1 MLAVYDSGV
10 IVYKPNETTDVKE
23 WRKTLTDDEY
33 RMVYW
38 TLENIRIEQVAKDR
52 AWLDTHLAD
61 LQSFWAIVEECRAD
75 PSKMEK
81 YIQKTDPPDDPSK
94 TLAVETAAPP
104 PIPETKGGSSSARTM
119 ILHLDDASLP

>member
-1 MLAVYDSGV
+1 MLAVYDSGE

-33 RMVYW
+33 RVVYW
-38 TLENIRIEQVAKDR
+38 TLENIRIEQVPKDR
-52 AWLDTHLAD
+52 AWLDTHIAE
-61 LQSFWAIVEECRAD
+61 LQAFWEIVQECRAD

-94 TLAVETAAPP
+94 TLAVEISLPP
-104 PIPETKGGSSSARTM
+104 TPETKGGSSSVRTM